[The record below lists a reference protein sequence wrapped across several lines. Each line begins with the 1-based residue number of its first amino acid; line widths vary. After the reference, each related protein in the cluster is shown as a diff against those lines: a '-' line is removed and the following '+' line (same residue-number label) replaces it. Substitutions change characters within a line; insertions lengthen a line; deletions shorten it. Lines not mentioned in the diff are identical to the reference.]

1 MIKRLQRKFVLI
13 AMGSLLAVMVVLVGA
28 INAVNF
34 VQMDRRADRLLELIS
49 QNGGGF
55 PAGGKEPHR
64 GEKPQKEGLLG
75 PGMTEETPFETRYFV
90 VWADGA
96 GQVSQLDTSHI
107 AALSSQEARGLGEE
121 VLASGRTGGYKGS
134 YKYLKTASGSGSMVV
149 FVDCSSQMRTGLF
162 YLVVSC
168 GVAAASFLVV
178 LVLVSVF
185 SRRAVRPVMESLEKQ
200 KQFITDAGH
209 EIKTPLAVIS
219 ANTDVLELESGANQW
234 TESIRNQTARLERL
248 VRDLLALSRM
258 EEGRVALSL
267 SDFSFSDVVEKAAEP
282 FLAPARQR
290 GQTLEL
296 AIEPGVSLCGD
307 KGGVRQLV
315 SILLDN
321 AVKYAG
327 EGGRIQLRAGRRGRG
342 AFLEVANTADN
353 LPEGDLDRLFDRFYR
368 ADSSRAR
375 ATGGYGI
382 GLSIARAIAE
392 AHGGRIT
399 ARRGEGE
406 IRFLV
411 ALRAAGEGPGGRK

>member
-13 AMGSLLAVMVVLVGA
+13 AMGSLLAVLAVLVGA
-28 INAVNF
+28 VNAVNF
-34 VQMDRRADRLLELIS
+34 VQMDRRADRLLEMIS
-49 QNGGGF
+49 QNGGRF
-55 PAGGKEPHR
+55 PMGEKEPHR
-64 GEKPQKEGLLG
+64 GERPGKEGLLG

-96 GQVSQLDTSHI
+96 GQVSQLDTSHV
-107 AALSSQEARGLGEE
+107 AALSSQEAQSLGEE
-121 VLASGRTGGYKGS
+121 GRTGGYKGS
-134 YKYLKTASGSGSMVV
+134 YKYLKVDSGDGNMVV
-149 FVDCSSQMRTGLF
+149 FVDCSSQVRTGLF
-162 YLVVSC
+162 YLAVSC
-168 GVAAASFLVV
+168 GVAAISFLVV

-185 SRRAVRPVMESLEKQ
+185 SRRAVRPVIESLEKQ

-219 ANTDVLELESGANQW
+219 ANTDVLELEGGANQW

-258 EEGRVALSL
+258 EEGSVALSL
-267 SDFSFSDVVEKAAEP
+267 CDFSFSDVVEKAAEP

-296 AIEPGVSLCGD
+296 AIEPEVSLCGD
-307 KGGVRQLV
+307 KSGVRQLV
-315 SILLDN
+315 AILLDN

-342 AFLEVANTADN
+342 VFLEVANTADS

-392 AHGGRIT
+392 AHGGKIT
-399 ARRGEGE
+399 ACRGEGE
-406 IRFLV
+406 ICFLV
-411 ALRAAGEGPGGRK
+411 ALRAGAESPGERK

>member
-107 AALSSQEARGLGEE
+107 AALSSQEARSLGEE

-162 YLVVSC
+162 YLAVSC

-209 EIKTPLAVIS
+209 EIKTPLAVS
-219 ANTDVLELESGANQW
+219 YTHLDVYKRQ
-234 TESIRNQTARLERL
+234 ARRCFMC
-248 VRDLLALSRM
+248 APTSSPSR
-258 EEGRVALSL
+258 RPS
-267 SDFSFSDVVEKAAEP
+267 S
-282 FLAPARQR
+282 
-290 GQTLEL
+290 
-296 AIEPGVSLCGD
+296 
-307 KGGVRQLV
+307 
-315 SILLDN
+315 
-321 AVKYAG
+321 
-327 EGGRIQLRAGRRGRG
+327 
-342 AFLEVANTADN
+342 
-353 LPEGDLDRLFDRFYR
+353 
-368 ADSSRAR
+368 SSRCWPPFSPYPMWWPS
-375 ATGGYGI
+375 TGGT
-382 GLSIARAIAE
+382 
-392 AHGGRIT
+392 GRCSSFGCSSST
-399 ARRGEGE
+399 
-406 IRFLV
+406 
-411 ALRAAGEGPGGRK
+411 PSSST